1 MSTSTTKKATTS
13 SGKEELD
20 ALFNRL
26 RFLEEYVDYLTH
38 LVRSS
43 TIKQVEGRREYVEKA
58 GL

>member
-13 SGKEELD
+13 NRDELD
-20 ALFNRL
+20 ALFNRI

-38 LVRSS
+38 LVRAS